1 LYLLRHAL
9 SVLILPTTVVV
20 FVPVWIAREWHL
32 RTGWPD
38 SVSGWLV
45 VCAGSVALAM
55 GLALFVASLH
65 HLASEGRGTLAPW
78 DPPRRL
84 VVRGPY
90 RYVRNPMISGVIF
103 LLAGLALCLRSVPH
117 AIWAG
122 IFVMVNLIFIPLVEE
137 PDLEHRFG
145 DDYRAYCRVVPRLI
159 PRLTSSAAQQGD
171 SSTARRTG
179 SHDDG
184 RPHVRERLED

>member
-1 LYLLRHAL
+1 MYLLRHAL

-20 FVPVWIAREWHL
+20 VVPLWIVREWKV

-38 SVSGWLV
+38 SVFAWLGV
-45 VCAGSVALAM
+45 VAGAVALTI

-65 HLASEGRGTLAPW
+65 HFATEGGGTLAPW

-117 AIWAG
+117 AIWAAV
-122 IFVMVNLIFIPLVEE
+122 FVTLNLIFIPLVEE
-137 PDLEHRFG
+137 RDLEQRFG
-145 DDYRAYCRVVPRLI
+145 DDYRAYCRVVPRFI
-159 PRLTSSAAQQGD
+159 PRFTAGGSPPGD
-171 SSTARRTG
+171 SSSRAPVARSRDERS
-179 SHDDG
+179 SHT
-184 RPHVRERLED
+184 P